1 MRMLCTRCQGKPATG
16 ETREV
21 SMKRNVIGIVVAIV
35 VVLFFLVSAATFVY
49 YHPGTKDSVVLGD
62 LQYSDRFSPTR
73 PELIRV
79 LNRRSWIITDAETRS
94 EYLVIEG
101 CGIVKLTK

>member
-1 MRMLCTRCQGKPATG
+1 MKKDIIGLAVVGGVILLCLFLAG
-16 ETREV
+16 
-21 SMKRNVIGIVVAIV
+21 VI
-35 VVLFFLVSAATFVY
+35 Y

-62 LQYSDRFSPTR
+62 LRYSDRFSPTR

-79 LNRRSWIITDAETRS
+79 LNRRSWIITDAETRN